1 MKPSRARAGWWPG
14 RWRTALMRRIDAWP
28 FRVQIGWLTAV
39 IAAVVVLLALGLGW
53 WALSLGAQRLL
64 AAQERLLRP
73 IVEAALLTPMIER
86 DQATV
91 AEVVRELVRGES
103 IDRVVVLGHDGRVW
117 QEAATPASLPLPWTR
132 EMRIPL
138 TQGSLYFGEVRVR
151 LNATALADAA
161 VYPVASALV
170 VLGVGVGVAVWLL
183 LGWGRHV
190 GARLARLEQ
199 AAQGL
204 ARGDFSQ
211 RAGGDDLG
219 RDEIGQLGRVFDDM
233 AARIGHTV
241 DQLVV
246 SESRV
251 GAILQSIGDGLVAT
265 DAAMRVTYLNPIA
278 QALTGWTEAEA
289 LGRPVSEIM
298 RIANALT
305 GQPVDLP
312 IARVLETGHI
322 VGLANHTELIARDGT
337 RRHISDSAAPIRDA
351 SGTLV
356 GVVMVFHDVSEAYR
370 LRTSLEDSRTRLAL
384 ALEASGFGLWDLQ
397 LTDDTVLLDQR
408 ARELL
413 GVEASRTT
421 VPRSE
426 WMERIHPEDRMAA
439 ERRFSAHL
447 AGEAATYES
456 EFRVADGRGGWRWLG
471 SRGRVTERLA
481 DGSPRRVTGTL
492 ADISERKAAQAQIQY
507 LAFYDALTGL
517 PNRRL
522 LQDRLHQA
530 EALARRVGERG
541 ALIFIDLDRFKHVN
555 DSRGHAVGDG
565 SPRRVT
571 GTLADISERKAAQ
584 AQIQYLAFYDAL
596 TGLPNRRL
604 LQDRLHQAEA
614 LARRVGERGA
624 LIFIDLDRFK
634 HVNDSRGHAVGD
646 QLLQQVAAR
655 LASRL
660 RAADTLARLGGD
672 EFVAIVTELPAAL
685 PVAGKLA
692 HEVGD
697 SLRQALHAPFDID
710 GASYH
715 VTASV
720 GIALFPDG
728 NRSTDELLSSADAAM
743 YAAKQQGRDRVC
755 FFDPAMQQAATERLQ
770 LENDLHDA
778 LTRGELELYLQPQ
791 VDAQGRTVAAEALMR
806 WRHPTKGLV
815 NPGAFIPLAEETGL
829 IVVMGDWMLQR
840 ACAILRRLDDAG
852 LPIEISVNVSAR
864 QLQEADFVARL
875 QRILGEEG
883 VFASRLTLE
892 ITESMLLTDA
902 DQVVAR
908 LYALHRTGVKLSIDD
923 FGTGYSSM
931 AYLKQLPL
939 HEIKIDRAFVDGLP
953 DDANDSTI
961 TRAILGLARD
971 FGLQVVAEGVETDA
985 QAERLRALGCPRMQ
999 GYLFGRPQPAEHYLR
1014 QWLGH

>member
-1 MKPSRARAGWWPG
+1 
-14 RWRTALMRRIDAWP
+14 MRRIDAWP

-39 IAAVVVLLALGLGW
+39 IAGVVVLLALGLGW

-117 QEAATPASLPLPWTR
+117 QEVAAPASPPLPWSS
-132 EMRIPL
+132 ELRIPL

-151 LNATALADAA
+151 LNAAALADAA
-161 VYPVASALV
+161 GYLVASALA
-170 VLGVGVGVAVWLL
+170 VLGIGVGVAVWLL

-204 ARGDFSQ
+204 ARGDFSR

-219 RDEIGQLGRVFDDM
+219 CDEIGQLGRVFDDM
-233 AARIGHTV
+233 AARIGRTV

-251 GAILQSIGDGLVAT
+251 SAILQSIGDGLVAT

-305 GQPVDLP
+305 GQAADLP

-370 LRTSLEDSRTRLAL
+370 LRTSLEDNRTRLAL

-397 LTDDTVLLDQR
+397 LTDDSMLLDKR

-413 GVEASRTT
+413 NVDASRTAIS
-421 VPRSE
+421 RGE
-426 WMERIHPEDRMAA
+426 WGERMHPEDRMAA
-439 ERRFSAHL
+439 QRRFSAHL
-447 AGEAATYES
+447 AGEVPTYEA

-492 ADISERKAAQAQIQY
+492 ADVSDRKAAQAQIQY
-507 LAFYDALTGL
+507 LAFYDVLTGL

-541 ALIFIDLDRFKHVN
+541 ALIFIDLDRFKN
-555 DSRGHAVGDG
+555 
-565 SPRRVT
+565 
-571 GTLADISERKAAQ
+571 
-584 AQIQYLAFYDAL
+584 
-596 TGLPNRRL
+596 
-604 LQDRLHQAEA
+604 
-614 LARRVGERGA
+614 
-624 LIFIDLDRFK
+624 
-634 HVNDSRGHAVGD
+634 VNDSRGHAVGD

-655 LASRL
+655 LGSRL

-672 EFVAIVTELPAAL
+672 EFVAIVTELPPAL
-685 PVAGKLA
+685 PVAGKHA
-692 HEVGD
+692 HEVGE
-697 SLRQALHAPFDID
+697 SLRQALHAPFDIG
-710 GASYH
+710 GASYP
-715 VTASV
+715 VSASV

-755 FFDPAMQQAATERLQ
+755 FFDPAMQQAATE
-770 LENDLHDA
+770 
-778 LTRGELELYLQPQ
+778 
-791 VDAQGRTVAAEALMR
+791 
-806 WRHPTKGLV
+806 
-815 NPGAFIPLAEETGL
+815 
-829 IVVMGDWMLQR
+829 
-840 ACAILRRLDDAG
+840 
-852 LPIEISVNVSAR
+852 
-864 QLQEADFVARL
+864 
-875 QRILGEEG
+875 
-883 VFASRLTLE
+883 
-892 ITESMLLTDA
+892 
-902 DQVVAR
+902 
-908 LYALHRTGVKLSIDD
+908 
-923 FGTGYSSM
+923 
-931 AYLKQLPL
+931 
-939 HEIKIDRAFVDGLP
+939 
-953 DDANDSTI
+953 
-961 TRAILGLARD
+961 
-971 FGLQVVAEGVETDA
+971 
-985 QAERLRALGCPRMQ
+985 
-999 GYLFGRPQPAEHYLR
+999 
-1014 QWLGH
+1014 

>member
-370 LRTSLEDSRTRLAL
+370 LRTSLEDSRMRLAL

-426 WMERIHPEDRMAA
+426 WMERIHPGDRMAA

-517 PNRRL
+517 PN
-522 LQDRLHQA
+522 Q
-530 EALARRVGERG
+530 
-541 ALIFIDLDRFKHVN
+541 
-555 DSRGHAVGDG
+555 
-565 SPRRVT
+565 
-571 GTLADISERKAAQ
+571 
-584 AQIQYLAFYDAL
+584 
-596 TGLPNRRL
+596 RL